1 MGTRN
6 NDETLE
12 ESVIHSQDEHLES
25 SIDIYENK
33 VEEEDLM
40 DHHPDLENET
50 DVPVKI
56 KIKKDPGARRRKD
69 EKEKLE
75 DIIKR
80 YKPLTSQ
87 IDKRVCDYCKQVF
100 PSFHALGLHI
110 DIDHPL
116 KKEEFDKKYKI
127 YKCVI
132 DACQKLFL

>member
-50 DVPVKI
+50 DVPVNI
-56 KIKKDPGARRRKD
+56 KI
-69 EKEKLE
+69 
-75 DIIKR
+75 